1 MAEKRRVIVEGKH
14 LSKAFNGNVVLQDV
28 SIQCVKGE
36 GIALAGENGA
46 GKSTL
51 MNLISGD
58 LMPSSGSV
66 WVDGK
71 ECHFTSP
78 RQARELGIAFV
89 HQELSLMREMTVGE
103 NIMLGQEPE
112 SRGFIR
118 QKELHER
125 AEEILE
131 NVGFSIDVY
140 KLVRDLTPAGRQIVE
155 IAKAWAGSPR
165 VLIFDE
171 PTSSLNKEESNLLF
185 AFINRI
191 KKQGISVIVIS
202 HRMEDIF
209 ATCDRV
215 IVLKDGGFVYS
226 SPIEETDSDEIIS
239 RMVGRE
245 FKNAYP
251 PRNGTLSDEIK
262 LELKNA
268 CVGSKVRHVNLKVP
282 AGSVIGIG
290 GLEGQGQRE
299 LSRALFG
306 ISPFTAGEYLIGGMV
321 RRIHSP
327 VAGVRHRIAFVSDDR
342 KAEGLF
348 LPLSCGENILSLS
361 LKRNSRMGLVH
372 KSSAR
377 REIETGMESLNIKI
391 SDHRQEVTS
400 LSGGNQQKIVF
411 SKWIKTEPEI
421 LVLHEPTR
429 GIDVQSKLEIYQL
442 IRDLTKKGI
451 SVIVF
456 TSDMLEL
463 IGISDMIYVMYEGEI
478 SGSLK
483 GAEATEEKIMQLSA
497 NSGKEAAL

>member
-1 MAEKRRVIVEGKH
+1 MAENRKIIVEGRH
-14 LSKAFNGNVVLQDV
+14 LSKAFNGNVVLSDV
-28 SIQCVKGE
+28 SIQCAGGE

-51 MNLISGD
+51 MNLLSGG
-58 LMPSSGSV
+58 LTPTSGSV
-66 WVDGK
+66 WVDGR

-89 HQELSLMREMTVGE
+89 HQELSLMKEMTVGE
-103 NIMLGQEPE
+103 NIMLGQEPK
-112 SRGFIR
+112 SHGLIR
-118 QKELHER
+118 QKELHEK
-125 AEEILE
+125 AGEILKD
-131 NVGFSIDVY
+131 VGFSIDVHA
-140 KLVRDLTPAGRQIVE
+140 LVRDLTPASRQIVE
-155 IAKAWAGSPR
+155 IAKAWADKPR

-171 PTSSLNKEESNLLF
+171 PTSSLNKAESNQLF

-191 KKQGISVIVIS
+191 KKQGVAVIVIS

-215 IVLKDGGFVYS
+215 IVLKDGSFVYA
-226 SPIEETDSDEIIS
+226 SPMEETDSDEIIS

-251 PRNGTLSDEIK
+251 PRNETCPEEIK

-268 CVGSKVRHVNLKVP
+268 CVGSKVRNINLKIP

-306 ISPFTAGEYLIGGMV
+306 IRPFTSGEYFIGGKPEK
-321 RRIHSP
+321 IHSP
-327 VAGVRHRIAFVSDDR
+327 VAAVKHKIAFVSDDR

-348 LPLSCGENILSLS
+348 LVLSCGENILSLS
-361 LKRNSRMGLVH
+361 LKRNSRMGLVN
-372 KSSAR
+372 KSSSLK
-377 REIETGMESLNIKI
+377 EIASGIERLNIKLN
-391 SDHRQEVTS
+391 DQRQAAAS

-411 SKWIKTEPEI
+411 SKWIKTEPDI

-442 IRDLTKKGI
+442 IRELTKKGI

-463 IGISDMIYVMYEGEI
+463 IGISDKIYVMYEGEI
-478 SGSLK
+478 SGSLM

-497 NSGKEAAL
+497 NSRKEAAV